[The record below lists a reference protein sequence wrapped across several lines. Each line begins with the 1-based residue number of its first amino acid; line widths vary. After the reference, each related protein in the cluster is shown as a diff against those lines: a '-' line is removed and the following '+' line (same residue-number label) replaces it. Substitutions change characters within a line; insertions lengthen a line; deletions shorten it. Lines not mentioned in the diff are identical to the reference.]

1 MTKPLSSQ
9 LTLAATVAL
18 AGAIF
23 CVDLVTVLGVSVPT
37 LYLTVLLLATR
48 SPARLLSTAAGCSLL
63 TLLGAFLSPPGL
75 SVHIGW
81 TNRAITLAAIWL
93 AAGMLA
99 GRARA
104 QRDLQQSEA
113 QKRLLLDR
121 LPDGVLII
129 QDLRVVFANPTA
141 VRLLHAS
148 CEDELIGESP
158 MHFLDHASQGILRQ
172 HLDAPSPPLELRA
185 LRLDGQSLP
194 IDAQITPLSY
204 QGRPAV
210 QAVFRDISQRKHAEA
225 EAQRQG
231 DWLRGLIQAT
241 QDAVVSID
249 RHGRI
254 VLFNP
259 AAERIFGYARQEV
272 SGRPVQVLMPEPYR
286 SEHDAY
292 LSRYERTGQARAI
305 GRIRTVTAQ
314 RKDGSTFPIE
324 LSVTEITADSD
335 VHYAAFIRDIS
346 DKVQM
351 QERLL
356 ERERLATIGT
366 TAAKLAHEIG
376 NPLNGMSLAVQIL
389 KRRVARHGG
398 VVAEQF
404 TPHVLSLT
412 GSISRLIQLLQEFR
426 SLSRRQRFVFQALS
440 LTSLIDE
447 VLSAEG
453 PGYAAQGV
461 EVEHETRGDGVPPVQ
476 GDRDKLRQVL
486 LNLCKNAVEAMPQ
499 GGKLIVSAQEVGE
512 QVLLT
517 VADTG
522 SGIPDGVDV
531 FEPFVTTKEHG
542 TGLGLPVVQQIIDA
556 HGGVIRYVSTPGKGT
571 TFTVALPR
579 GDGLSVPRRL
589 PAQG

>member
-1 MTKPLSSQ
+1 MTILLSPQ
-9 LTLAATVAL
+9 QTLAAIVVL
-18 AGAIF
+18 AGTIF
-23 CVDLVTVLGVSVPT
+23 CVDLVTVLGISVPT
-37 LYLTVLLLATR
+37 LYLAVLPLSTR
-48 SPARLLSTAAGCSLL
+48 SPARLLLTAVACTLL
-63 TLLGAFLSPPGL
+63 TVLGAALSPPGL
-75 SVHIGW
+75 SAQIGW
-81 TNRAITLAAIWL
+81 TNRAITLTAIWL

-113 QKRLLLDR
+113 QKRLLLDG

-129 QDLRVVFANPTA
+129 QDLRVVLANPTA
-141 VRLLHAS
+141 VRLLGAA

-158 MHFLDHASQGILRQ
+158 MHFLDHASQGLLRQ

-194 IDAQITPLSY
+194 IDAQITPLSH

-259 AAERIFGYARQEV
+259 AAERIFGYTREEV
-272 SGRPVQVLMPEPYR
+272 SGQPLQMLMPEPYR

-314 RKDGSTFPIE
+314 RKDGSAFPIE
-324 LSVTEITADSD
+324 LSVTEITADND
-335 VHYAAFIRDIS
+335 IHYAAFIRDIS
-346 DKVQM
+346 DKVQL

-398 VVAEQF
+398 AVAEQLA
-404 TPHVLSLT
+404 PHVLSLT
-412 GSISRLIQLLQEFR
+412 GSINRLIQLLQEFR

-440 LTSLIDE
+440 LTNLIDE
-447 VLSAEG
+447 VLTAEG

-461 EVEHETRGDGVPPVQ
+461 EVEHLTREAGVPPVQ

-499 GGKLIVSAQEVGE
+499 GGRLTVSAQVVGE

-522 SGIPDGVDV
+522 SGIPDDVDV

-542 TGLGLPVVQQIIDA
+542 TGLGLPVVQQIVDA

-579 GDGLSVPRRL
+579 GDGPSAPRRL
-589 PAQG
+589 PAQA